1 MPTFVDAEPRGDER
15 TALLNYLAAQRG
27 GIRRALLGL
36 TDEQATQKPTV
47 SELSLFGLLKHVAE
61 VEQGWIM
68 GTLAGRPEET
78 VQRTYE
84 NWHESFDRVGEETV
98 AGLLAYYEKV
108 ARQTEE
114 YVNSLPDLDVVV
126 TLPEAP
132 WYPEDRDRSARWI
145 LLTMIQEVARHAGH
159 ADIIREAVD
168 GKTAFVLVD
177 EAGDGAV

>member
-36 TDEQATQKPTV
+36 SEEQAARKPTV
-47 SELSLFGLLKHVAE
+47 SELSLVGLLKHVTE
-61 VEQGWIM
+61 VEQSWIM
-68 GTLAGRPEET
+68 GTLAGRPAET
-78 VQRTYE
+78 VQRTLE
-84 NWHESFDRVGEETV
+84 TLHESFEPVGEETV
-98 AGLLAYYEKV
+98 AGLLGYQERV

-114 YVNSLPDLDVVV
+114 YVRSLPDLDVVV

-132 WYPEDRDRSARWI
+132 WYPEERDRSARWI
-145 LLTMIQEVARHAGH
+145 LLTLIQEVARHAGH
-159 ADIIREAVD
+159 ADIIREAID